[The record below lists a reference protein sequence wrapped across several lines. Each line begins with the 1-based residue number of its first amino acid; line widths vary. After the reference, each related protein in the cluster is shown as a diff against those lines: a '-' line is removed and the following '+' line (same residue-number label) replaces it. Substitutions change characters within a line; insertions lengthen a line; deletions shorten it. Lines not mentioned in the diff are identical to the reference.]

1 MREIKFRVWD
11 IVFKKMLPIACLY
24 FDKRSDFVGFY
35 TGDEENNEWTATKSE
50 HIEIMQYTGLKDVN
64 GKEIF
69 IGDIVK
75 REFEVWET
83 TGSGSWEDGSLEIHE
98 NCIAEGYFVGV
109 VHQTPSGLYVL
120 NRCKKYN
127 PDGDFIE
134 KRSNIKLHARYANV
148 IGNIYENPEL
158 LLEV

>member
-1 MREIKFRVWD
+1 MREIKFRTLVNGEW
-11 IVFKKMLPIACLY
+11 LY
-24 FDKRSDFVGFY
+24 FDLTQNPKYWAHKLKDGII
-35 TGDEENNEWTATKSE
+35 D
-50 HIEIMQYTGLKDVN
+50 QYTGLKGVN

-83 TGSGSWEDGSLEIHE
+83 TGSGSWEDGSLEVHE
-98 NCIAEGYFVGV
+98 NCIAEGYFIGV

-134 KRSNIKLHARYANV
+134 KRRNIKLHARYANV
-148 IGNIYENPEL
+148 IGNIYENKD
-158 LLEV
+158 LLEDNKNE